1 MESKVT
7 CNNFNEFLA
16 IAENNVNAV
25 EQGKSPVNVESFWN
39 RKKGVEITGMGQAA
53 ILGLF
58 KNQLLSAS
66 GEGSKTK
73 FYLSGIQS
81 PTKFIYRVR
90 SVTFELISAYVII
103 QFFTLLLNARNGVAD
118 AVGVC
123 LSVAALI
130 VYGLRFF
137 RILHLGPL
145 VANVPGYL
153 SPIGLV
159 SLVSVPVIRGLTTF
173 MSMLTAGLMLLFF
186 FRMTGTMG
194 YPDFEPS
201 WSFLPDSILKGVLLS
216 SISIGFLWV
225 VGLSLHGETKNA
237 QKIINKNGLQKL
249 YSNDNLIDP
258 DRVSDTVKGYGF
270 IFGMVVSFYAVYIF
284 LNPQWI

>member
-1 MESKVT
+1 MNDKVT

-16 IAENNVNAV
+16 IAESNVKAVEEGKTPVNA
-25 EQGKSPVNVESFWN
+25 EAFWN
-39 RKKGVEITGMGQAA
+39 KKNGVEITGMGQAA

-58 KNQLLSAS
+58 KNRLLSAS
-66 GEGSKTK
+66 GDGENTK

-90 SVTFELISAYVII
+90 SATFELISAYVII
-103 QFFTLLLNARNGVAD
+103 QFFTFLLNARNGVAD

-153 SPIGLV
+153 SSIG
-159 SLVSVPVIRGLTTF
+159 LVSVPVIRGLTTF

-186 FRMTGTMG
+186 FRMTGAMG
-194 YPDFEPS
+194 YPDFEPN

-216 SISIGFLWV
+216 SIAIGFLWV